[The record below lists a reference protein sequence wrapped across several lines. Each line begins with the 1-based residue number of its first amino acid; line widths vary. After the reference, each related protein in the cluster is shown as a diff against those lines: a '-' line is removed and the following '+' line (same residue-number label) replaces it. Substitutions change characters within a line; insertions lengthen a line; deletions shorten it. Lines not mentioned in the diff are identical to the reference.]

1 VLVDPEAPVVPDP
14 PEPLAPVPVVPV
26 GGGLT
31 TGTAQAQVPSHG
43 ASSHVHPLPPPQ
55 LEAEQTAG
63 QAHTWAQGMGGTGPV
78 VVVVVTGGG
87 HVGSAGQTCGAA

>member
-1 VLVDPEAPVVPDP
+1 
-14 PEPLAPVPVVPV
+14 VPVEPF

-43 ASSHVHPLPPPQ
+43 ALSHVHPLPPPQ

-78 VVVVVTGGG
+78 VVVVPALVVGVPAVVVVVVVAGGG
-87 HVGSAGQTCGAA
+87 HVGSSGQTCGAA